1 MLQRE
6 LELPPRHVYPPD
18 PWRLVER
25 RFYPRNLP
33 DIEEAWENEGIEI
46 LRNADTPLEPGQSRR
61 FGAVPPADT
70 ENPEE

>member
-25 RFYPRNLP
+25 RFYPRRL
-33 DIEEAWENEGIEI
+33 AQLG
-46 LRNADTPLEPGQSRR
+46 SS
-61 FGAVPPADT
+61 
-70 ENPEE
+70 